1 MQNIIM
7 RIIQLNVGGF
17 DNNYSYIIIGE
28 NNKAI
33 LIDPTGNKKIIEK
46 TIAEK
51 NLTIVVQLLTHSHPD
66 HCELAN
72 YFLKK
77 GIKIK
82 KFEDLFKEKEFEIA
96 GIKIKVLFTLGHT
109 KDSVCFLIENN
120 LFTGDTLFVKG
131 IGTTA
136 YGGNEKELE
145 KTLNYLHTLPQELI
159 IWPGHNYGGNTS
171 SLKEALS
178 FSHKKP
184 SDKVLEE
191 IKKKVKEYEK
201 DF

>member
-7 RIIQLNVGGF
+7 QIIQLNVGGF
-17 DNNYSYIIIGE
+17 DNNYSYIVVGE
-28 NNKAI
+28 NNKAV
-33 LIDPTGNKKIIEK
+33 LIDPTGNKELIEK
-46 TIAEK
+46 TIKEK
-51 NLTIVVQLLTHSHPD
+51 NLIIVMLLLTHSHPD

-77 GIKIK
+77 GIKLK
-82 KFEDLFKEKEFEIA
+82 KFEDFLKEKDLVIA
-96 GIKIKVLFTLGHT
+96 GIKIKVIFTPGHT
-109 KDSVCFLIENN
+109 KDSACFLMENN

-136 YGGNEKELE
+136 YGGNGIELE
-145 KTLNYLHTLPQELI
+145 KTLNYLHTLPQDLI

-178 FSHKKP
+178 FSKKRP

-191 IKKKVKEYEK
+191 IKKKVEEYEK